1 MGLAMPWMGRYGS
14 KFITRSGLEGDG
26 SVDLLTWC
34 SYSINQL
41 PSDEERK
48 MMDEWVKILVAFV
61 GANPNFDFGTKKID
75 DLKVLTNTM
84 GIRVERDDRYK
95 ELRDLGAIFSQ
106 K

>member
-1 MGLAMPWMGRYGS
+1 M
-14 KFITRSGLEGDG
+14 
-26 SVDLLTWC
+26 LTWR

-48 MMDEWVKILVAFV
+48 MMDEWAKILVAFV
-61 GANPNFDFGTKKID
+61 GGNPDFDFGTKKID

-84 GIRVERDDRYK
+84 GIKVEKDVRYK